1 MKKVFAMVF
10 AVMMLCGMMLIPVS
24 ASSDGSISTD
34 KTEYLEGEMVE
45 ISYEFSA
52 ADTNKKRS
60 IWIFKDNDLVNPV
73 KIMSATGKSGKGLT
87 PYWYP
92 NYAEGGKPLQAGN
105 YVMKVMDEN
114 SVPHTPEITAT
125 FKVKANP
132 GLTRN
137 PSFSLDKSTYNL
149 TDTIVVSYDG
159 ITDSLPYNRTLQ
171 LTIYDD
177 VDFPASEEPI
187 YLWDTREYNGISG
200 ELEIDLS
207 DFDLWTGDF
216 YAVLEFSDE
225 YMDMSHTR
233 IDFQIVDTNSTST
246 TAPGASQIPDAG
258 NDATVPPAS
267 TNEPVGDETNAPAD
281 GEVGSQP
288 SVAPTQTPEE
298 KSGGNTLLYVV
309 IGIAAVLGIALVVVV
324 VLLVKKKK

>member
-1 MKKVFAMVF
+1 MKKVFAIVL
-10 AVMMLCGMMLIPVS
+10 AVMILCSMMLVPVS
-24 ASSDGSISTD
+24 ASNDGEIGTS
-34 KTEYLEGEMVE
+34 KAEYLEGEMVE
-45 ISYEFSA
+45 MWYEFPA
-52 ADTNKKRS
+52 GNKDRF
-60 IWIFKDNDLVNPV
+60 IWVYKTTDLENAV
-73 KIMSATGKSGKGLT
+73 KIISATGTSGTGLS
-87 PYWYP
+87 PLWYP
-92 NYAEGGKPLQAGN
+92 SYLENGKPLSAGD
-105 YVMKVMDEN
+105 YVMKVTN
-114 SVPHTPEITAT
+114 SKGVPYTPEVTAT
-125 FKVKANP
+125 FKINSNP
-132 GLTRN
+132 SLTRN
-137 PSFSLDKSTYNL
+137 PSISLDKTTYGL
-149 TDTIVVSYDG
+149 TDTMVVSYDG
-159 ITDSLPYNRTLQ
+159 VTDALPYNKTLQ
-171 LTIYDD
+171 VTIYDSE
-177 VDFPASEEPI
+177 DFPASSEPI
-187 YLWDTREYNGISG
+187 YLWNTREFIGISG

-288 SVAPTQTPEE
+288 SVEPTQAPEE